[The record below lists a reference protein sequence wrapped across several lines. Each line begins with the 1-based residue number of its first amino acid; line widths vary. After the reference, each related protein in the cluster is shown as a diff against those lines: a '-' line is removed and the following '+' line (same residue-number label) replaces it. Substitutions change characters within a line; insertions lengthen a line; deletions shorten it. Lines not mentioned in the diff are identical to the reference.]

1 MHHVR
6 CVSWPQQGF
15 CIGEVGVINA
25 IPKKLLIHTVT
36 RAIKSETDRWGNT
49 ELVNGQRVQHV
60 RMEPSNGIVRDKNSA
75 EIQLVA
81 TLFYDCK
88 NSRPKGIDFVV
99 DDIIIFNG
107 QKYQAKLVIPFYDGE
122 KLHHYELELMAYA

>member
-1 MHHVR
+1 MK
-6 CVSWPQQGF
+6 Q
-15 CIGEVGVINA
+15 II
-25 IPKKLLIHTVT
+25 
-36 RAIKSETDRWGNT
+36 
-49 ELVNGQRVQHV
+49 QHV
-60 RMEPSNGIVRDKNSA
+60 RMEPSNGIIRDKNSA

-81 TLFYDCK
+81 TLFYDSK
-88 NSRPKGIDFVV
+88 NSRPKGIDFAV